1 MAVPSSIHCWLESVI
16 SEILGYRGFPLTKDD
31 GIHGLIGRDLCRSMG
46 ACIFEASSTISTFHS
61 SMYTRDYIQDD
72 VVVVIKKISNMHFD
86 QDLEEGALKILFFI
100 SKSMKAPKR
109 IIQIWFPEDVHPP
122 KWAIERIEKHA
133 TKKGFESFIPA
144 QDSSLRYAPYRGK
157 RLYFRRTLNKD
168 DEEDDAKAKA
178 TKKGFESFIPA
189 QDSSLR
195 YAPYRGKRLYFRRT
209 LNKDDEEDDAK
220 AKATKKGFESFIPA
234 QDSSLRY
241 VPYRGK
247 RLYFRRTLNKDDEE
261 DDAKAKAKA
270 KATEYEV
277 RDDDE
282 EDDAT
287 NGA

>member
-16 SEILGYRGFPLTKDD
+16 SEILEIWVLAFLKLPAQFRHFILP
-31 GIHGLIGRDLCRSMG
+31 
-46 ACIFEASSTISTFHS
+46 CIPGNTF
-61 SMYTRDYIQDD
+61 
-72 VVVVIKKISNMHFD
+72 NMHFD
-86 QDLEEGALKILFFI
+86 QKGLLKNYFFI

-157 RLYFRRTLNKD
+157 RLYF
-168 DEEDDAKAKA
+168 
-178 TKKGFESFIPA
+178 
-189 QDSSLR
+189 
-195 YAPYRGKRLYFRRT
+195 YRGKHLYFRRT

-220 AKATKKGFESFIPA
+220 AKAT
-234 QDSSLRY
+234 
-241 VPYRGK
+241 
-247 RLYFRRTLNKDDEE
+247 
-261 DDAKAKAKA
+261 
-270 KATEYEV
+270 EV
-277 RDDDE
+277 RDDDDE

>member
-31 GIHGLIGRDLCRSMG
+31 GDSRSHRKRSKHVKLINAYSSNSDLCRSVG

-86 QDLEEGALKILFFI
+86 QDLEEGALKKLFFI

-178 TKKGFESFIPA
+178 
-189 QDSSLR
+189 
-195 YAPYRGKRLYFRRT
+195 
-209 LNKDDEEDDAK
+209 
-220 AKATKKGFESFIPA
+220 
-234 QDSSLRY
+234 
-241 VPYRGK
+241 
-247 RLYFRRTLNKDDEE
+247 
-261 DDAKAKAKA
+261 
-270 KATEYEV
+270 KATEDEV
-277 RDDDE
+277 RDDDDE

>member
-16 SEILGYRGFPLTKDD
+16 SEILGYRGFSITKDD
-31 GIHGLIGRDLCRSMG
+31 GDLRSHRKRSKHVKLINAYSSNSDLCRSMG

-72 VVVVIKKISNMHFD
+72 VVVIKKTSNMHFD
-86 QDLEEGALKILFFI
+86 QDLEEGALKKLFFI

-168 DEEDDAKAKA
+168 NEEDD
-178 TKKGFESFIPA
+178 
-189 QDSSLR
+189 LR
-195 YAPYRGKRLYFRRT
+195 YAPYRGKRLYFYRGKHLYFKRAF
-209 LNKDDEEDDAK
+209 NKDDEEDDAK
-220 AKATKKGFESFIPA
+220 AKVT
-234 QDSSLRY
+234 
-241 VPYRGK
+241 
-247 RLYFRRTLNKDDEE
+247 E
-261 DDAKAKAKA
+261 D
-270 KATEYEV
+270 EV

>member
-1 MAVPSSIHCWLESVI
+1 MHTRQTLIYVEVWVLAFLKLPAQFRHFILPCIPGITFKMTLWSSSKRSPTC
-16 SEILGYRGFPLTKDD
+16 ILTSK
-31 GIHGLIGRDLCRSMG
+31 
-46 ACIFEASSTISTFHS
+46 
-61 SMYTRDYIQDD
+61 
-72 VVVVIKKISNMHFD
+72 
-86 QDLEEGALKILFFI
+86 DLEEGALKILFFI

-122 KWAIERIEKHA
+122 KWAIERIEKH
-133 TKKGFESFIPA
+133 
-144 QDSSLRYAPYRGK
+144 
-157 RLYFRRTLNKD
+157 
-168 DEEDDAKAKA
+168 
-178 TKKGFESFIPA
+178 
-189 QDSSLR
+189 
-195 YAPYRGKRLYFRRT
+195 
-209 LNKDDEEDDAK
+209 
-220 AKATKKGFESFIPA
+220 ATKKGFESFIPA